1 MRKSLCLTTCLLV
14 LFCFLSPYSEAT
26 GADAPK
32 PVVASDNNVF
42 KEALFGSSR
51 LGWADLDW
59 EADLYYS
66 NLSIN
71 IPLTDRPI
79 LSVSDADEF
88 KVYGQLFLDSLVPRY
103 LLLEAAVMPLPL
115 AGAGFRK
122 YAPHTY
128 HDLDIG
134 GHQNLIRWVTAG
146 FEEPYA
152 FSLFL
157 GEMIK
162 FSKEGESNL
171 SSNKGY
177 MGYMLSYS
185 NQHIKNNILIPDD
198 SFELEWKLK
207 GEKNFK
213 DEVLSWSFR
222 LGTKIHGNKDIADTA
237 YLGIMRSNL
246 DFRAN
251 PFEFLRNSTIDF
263 RWDFSLADGHLLRQ
277 EYVVGKKFPLPSWH
291 LAFKLDLGLIWED
304 RGRYTGALRD
314 ADFQNVSVVLR
325 PNIIF

>member
-1 MRKSLCLTTCLLV
+1 MV
-14 LFCFLSPYSEAT
+14 CFLMLFWRLHPCSAAEPDDS
-26 GADAPK
+26 GK
-32 PVVASDNNVF
+32 RQVSNNNPL
-42 KEALFGSSR
+42 KEALFGSSH

-59 EADLYYS
+59 ETDLYYS
-66 NLSIN
+66 NVSVN

-79 LSVSDADEF
+79 LSISDADEF
-88 KVYGQLFLDSLVPRY
+88 KVYSQLFMDSLVPRY

-122 YAPHTY
+122 YAPDVY

-134 GHQNLIRWVTAG
+134 GNQNLIRWVTAG

-152 FSLFL
+152 VSIFL

-162 FSKEGESNL
+162 FSKAGESEL

-185 NQHIKNNILIPDD
+185 NQHIRNNILIPDH

-222 LGTKIHGNKDIADTA
+222 LGTKIHSNKDIADTA

-246 DFRAN
+246 DFKAN
-251 PFEFLRNSTIDF
+251 PFEFLHNSTIDF
-263 RWDFSLADGHLLRQ
+263 RWDFSMADGRLLRQ

-304 RGRYTGALRD
+304 RGRYTGSLRD
-314 ADFQNVSVVLR
+314 ADFQNFSVVLR